1 MTCVISEQGNYPYPL
16 QNHRVYLSQ
25 ADNGI
30 DKIMKTLISPCG
42 TNGYR
47 ESQEKSI
54 FLVHQCNFLA
64 YIRAISLKL
73 SIPISVQ
80 HAFFLCCS
88 YKVLSPLFPAH
99 NGQTSGFSP
108 LGFFWFTWRKSEQTP
123 QLMAGHSM
131 SVQSKHTFFCKNHL
145 CFSWS
150 NSSEDITLPMNRMS
164 SINWPV
170 IKVSW
175 L

>member
-16 QNHRVYLSQ
+16 QNHREYLSQ

-64 YIRAISLKL
+64 YIRAISLKYTYKCPTCFFPL
-73 SIPISVQ
+73 LQ
-80 HAFFLCCS
+80 LQGAFSF
-88 YKVLSPLFPAH
+88 VPRTQWPDFWVFP
-99 NGQTSGFSP
+99 S
-108 LGFFWFTWRKSEQTP
+108 GFFWFTWRKSEQTP

>member
-16 QNHRVYLSQ
+16 QNHREYLSQ

-30 DKIMKTLISPCG
+30 NKIMKTLISPCG

-54 FLVHQCNFLA
+54 FLVHQCNFWA

-108 LGFFWFTWRKSEQTP
+108 LGFFDSLEESQSRHLNWWQGIACLYKVNTLFSAKIIFALADQTA
-123 QLMAGHSM
+123 Q
-131 SVQSKHTFFCKNHL
+131 K
-145 CFSWS
+145 
-150 NSSEDITLPMNRMS
+150 I
-164 SINWPV
+164 
-170 IKVSW
+170 
-175 L
+175 